1 MAMLR
6 PIQRTIDFCLT
17 VLLWAYF
24 LFGYLFILL
33 FLFVPSYL
41 HLKSS
46 DAVLQK
52 MNSIHLKCFFAW
64 LGCLAPR
71 TKFIINAD
79 VRGLRSSIIVCN
91 HTSYLDPILL
101 VSLFPRHTTIVK
113 NTFFSVPI
121 FGWFLR
127 KAGYVPSS
135 PSEMFGPAMITHLEG
150 IKRHLAAGGNLF
162 VFPEGT
168 RSRNGKLL
176 PFNKGVFSIA
186 RYCNTGL
193 KLVFIRDTDKLFHP
207 GTFSFH
213 MREKNTISLELIAS
227 LAPDYQ
233 ANDFSIGAVADQA
246 RQIFERKIADVK
258 AGERYTAKGPD
269 TKKENK

>member
-1 MAMLR
+1 MAVLR
-6 PIQRTIDFCLT
+6 LLQRIIDFCLT

-24 LFGYLFILL
+24 LFGYFFILL
-33 FLFVPSYL
+33 FLFVPSYI
-41 HLKSS
+41 HLKKS

-52 MNSIHLKCFFAW
+52 MNYVHLKCFFFW
-64 LGCLAPR
+64 VGFLALR
-71 TKFIINAD
+71 TKFTIDAD
-79 VRGLRSSIIVCN
+79 VRRLRSSIIVCN
-91 HTSYLDPILL
+91 HISYLDPIAL
-101 VSLFPRHTTIVK
+101 VSLFPRQTTIVK

-121 FGWFLR
+121 FGWFLK

-135 PSEMFGPAMITHLEG
+135 PSEMYGPAMINHLES

-168 RSRNGKLL
+168 RGRGGKLA

-193 KLVFIRDTDKLFHP
+193 ALVFIRDTDKLFRP
-207 GTFSFH
+207 GTFSFN
-213 MREKNTISLELIAS
+213 MLEQNDIRLELIAK

-233 ANDFSIGAVADQA
+233 VDNFSINALADQA
-246 RQIFERKIADVK
+246 RQIFERKIADVQTDKGAMVKGKRQK
-258 AGERYTAKGPD
+258 AQG
-269 TKKENK
+269 

>member
-1 MAMLR
+1 MAVLR
-6 PIQRTIDFCLT
+6 LLQRIIDFCLT
-17 VLLWAYF
+17 VLLWSYF

-33 FLFVPSYL
+33 FLFVPSYI
-41 HLKSS
+41 HLKKI

-52 MNSIHLKCFFAW
+52 MNHVHLKCFFFW
-64 LGCLAPR
+64 VGFLAPR
-71 TKFIINAD
+71 TKFTIDAD

-91 HTSYLDPILL
+91 HISYLDPIAL
-101 VSLFPRHTTIVK
+101 VSLFPRQTTIVK

-121 FGWFLR
+121 FGWFLK

-135 PSEMFGPAMITHLEG
+135 PSEMYGPAMINHLES
-150 IKRHLAAGGNLF
+150 IKRHLAVGGNLF

-168 RSRNGKLL
+168 RGRGGELA

-193 KLVFIRDTDKLFHP
+193 ILVFIRDTDKLFRP
-207 GTFSFH
+207 GTFSFN
-213 MREKNTISLELIAS
+213 MLEQNDIRLELIAK

-233 ANDFSIGAVADQA
+233 VDNFSINALADQA
-246 RQIFERKIADVK
+246 RQIFERKIADVQADK
-258 AGERYTAKGPD
+258 GAMAKG
-269 TKKENK
+269 KRQKAQG

>member
-1 MAMLR
+1 MPLLR
-6 PIQRTIDFCLT
+6 FSQRIVNFCLT
-17 VLLWAYF
+17 IFLWSYF

-33 FLFVPSYL
+33 LFFIPSYL

-46 DAVLQK
+46 GAALQK
-52 MNSIHLKCFFAW
+52 MNHIHLKCFFAW
-64 LGCLAPR
+64 LGFLAPG
-71 TKFIINAD
+71 TKFRIDAN
-79 VRGLRSSIIVCN
+79 VQGLRSSIIVCN
-91 HTSYLDPILL
+91 HLSYLDPILL
-101 VSLFPRHTTIVK
+101 VSLFDRQTTIVK

-135 PSEMFGPAMITHLEG
+135 PSEMYGPAMIAHLEA

-168 RSRNGKLL
+168 RSRGGLL

-193 KLVFIRDTDKLFHP
+193 KLVFIHGTDKLFRP
-207 GTFSFH
+207 GAFSFRMH
-213 MREKNTISLELIAS
+213 GKNTIAVELIAS
-227 LAPDYQ
+227 LTPDYQ
-233 ANDFSIGAVADQA
+233 AKDFSVSALADQA
-246 RQIFERKIADVK
+246 RLIFERKIADVRAAEIK
-258 AGERYTAKGPD
+258 SEKPD
-269 TKKENK
+269 TE

>member
-1 MAMLR
+1 MSFMR
-6 PIQRTIDFCLT
+6 FCGRIVDFCLT

-33 FLFVPSYL
+33 FLFIPSYL

-46 DAVLQK
+46 DAALQK
-52 MNSIHLKCFFAW
+52 MNHIHLKCFFAW
-64 LGCLAPR
+64 LGFLAPR
-71 TKFIINAD
+71 AKFRIGAD
-79 VRGLRSSIIVCN
+79 VRNLRSAIIVCN
-91 HTSYLDPILL
+91 HVSYLDPILL
-101 VSLFPRHTTIVK
+101 VSLFPRQTTIVK

-121 FGWFLR
+121 FGWFLK

-135 PSEMFGPAMITHLEG
+135 PSEIFSPAMIAHLEG

-168 RSRNGKLL
+168 RSTPGRIA

-186 RYCNTGL
+186 RYCNAEL
-193 KLVFIRDTDKLFHP
+193 QLVLIRDSDRLFRP
-207 GTFSFH
+207 GSFSFH
-213 MREKNTISLELIAS
+213 MMGENTISLELIAS

-233 ANDFSIGAVADQA
+233 TDDFSAGALADQA
-246 RQIFERKIADVK
+246 REIFKRKIARIQTSDGDR
-258 AGERYTAKGPD
+258 A
-269 TKKENK
+269 